1 MLRAIKVN
9 VERFLKVFFFKK
21 KNYYI
26 DFQAGKRVLMF
37 SYGSGL
43 TATMFSF
50 QLQNGQH
57 PFSLLNIAM
66 VMNVSEKLK
75 SRLEVFLLLTALT
88 FLDIS

>member
-9 VERFLKVFFFKK
+9 VERFLKVFIFYFL
-21 KNYYI
+21 NYYI
-26 DFQAGKRVLMF
+26 DFQAGKRVIMF
-37 SYGSGL
+37 SYGSGP

>member
-9 VERFLKVFFFKK
+9 VERFLKVFIFYFL
-21 KNYYI
+21 NYYI
-26 DFQAGKRVLMF
+26 DFQAGKRVIMF

-43 TATMFSF
+43 TATIFSF